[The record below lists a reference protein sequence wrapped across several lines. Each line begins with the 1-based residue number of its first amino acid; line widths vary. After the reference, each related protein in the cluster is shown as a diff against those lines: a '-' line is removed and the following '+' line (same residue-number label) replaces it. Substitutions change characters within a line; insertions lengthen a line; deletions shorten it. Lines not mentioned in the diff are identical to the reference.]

1 MDACAWV
8 VGAVRAAHAV
18 ESRDGVVTAGAAAAA
33 AGAAGTKDAK
43 RKEKRKNLIE
53 RKKVCAL
60 GRCL

>member
-18 ESRDGVVTAGAAAAA
+18 ESRDGVVTAGAAA
-33 AGAAGTKDAK
+33 GAAGTR

>member
-18 ESRDGVVTAGAAAAA
+18 ESRDGVVTAGAAAG
-33 AGAAGTKDAK
+33 AGAAGTR